1 MLYFLTFL
9 HLLAGIAFM
18 GYFLLQKN
26 KTPLYLHVGLGA
38 LGIGA
43 GMVVILIALHILSPS

>member
-1 MLYFLTFL
+1 MLYFLTLL
-9 HLLAGIAFM
+9 HLLTGVAFI
-18 GYFLLQKN
+18 GYFYTQKN

-43 GMVVILIALHILSPS
+43 GMLIILVALLFLSPR